1 MYMSGN
7 SLQMFSIMMV
17 FMLFKAPIQAL
28 MSINQTFARFESDGK
43 KQEMLMVKAAFVG
56 CNLLALALGMWK
68 VNQMGL
74 LPWVFPALGSSNLK
88 LTFMAQDY
96 EIRLACVGS
105 GKRTVGT
112 GVLYPVMRNDERLS
126 VEYQAEWKSKSPK
139 LFSRRCSNLGSLR
152 RHIFQFPH

>member
-1 MYMSGN
+1 
-7 SLQMFSIMMV
+7 MFSIMMV

-56 CNLLALALGMWK
+56 CNLLALALGTWK

-74 LPWVFPALGSSNLK
+74 LPWVFFTLVDSMLE
-88 LTFMAQDY
+88 LTFLDQDY

-105 GKRTVGT
+105 GKRTVGA
-112 GVLYPVMRNDERLS
+112 GVLYPVMRDDERLS
-126 VEYQAEWKSKSPK
+126 IEYQAEWKPTCVES
-139 LFSRRCSNLGSLR
+139 LSLR
-152 RHIFQFPH
+152 SI